1 MKPLTYSL
9 IVVASTFSSSAI
21 EITNKV
27 GVSFRGEVLEILP
40 NANGGPAAKIKRDG
54 DGRMFSVP
62 LNALSEKTLI
72 ELVLL
77 QNRTATAPRKQDIA
91 DVPAPVVGN
100 QPARPAARRGKKV
113 NGFNVVMSSDKTA
126 EDIKV
131 DFEVQRITQED
142 DDWIKIY
149 GKLTNNYEK
158 TCEFCKVT
166 VELLDRKGQFV
177 IRKYAY
183 SDPTDI
189 GAKQIGNVEIS
200 VLSDLLKDAK
210 VDSIVYKVT
219 GNVD

>member
-131 DFEVQRITQED
+131 DFEVQRITQKY
-142 DDWIKIY
+142 DDWITVY

-158 TCEFCKVT
+158 TFEFCKVT
-166 VELLDRKGQFV
+166 LELLDRKGQFV
-177 IRKYAY
+177 IRKYTY
-183 SDPTDI
+183 SDPRDI
-189 GAKQIGNVEIS
+189 GSKQVGNVEITII
-200 VLSDLLKDAK
+200 SDLIKETK

-219 GNVD
+219 GEID

>member
-77 QNRTATAPRKQDIA
+77 QNRTATAPRKPDIA
-91 DVPAPVVGN
+91 DVPAPAVDN

-131 DFEVQRITQED
+131 DFEVQRIEID
-142 DDWIKIY
+142 GDRSLKIY
-149 GKLTNNYEK
+149 GKLTNNYEQACK
-158 TCEFCKVT
+158 FCRVTAEF
-166 VELLDRKGQFV
+166 LDRTGKFI
-177 IRKYAY
+177 IREDTF
-183 SDPTDI
+183 SDPSTI
-189 GAKQIGNVEIS
+189 KPKQVGNIEIW
-200 VLSDLLKDAK
+200 VLSDLLIKNK
-210 VDSIVYKVT
+210 VDTIIYKVT
-219 GNVD
+219 GNID